1 MKTRQTKG
9 ENDSKPLK
17 CNLGG
22 IGAAEPKNAVEAIVG
37 GVNLSSSRPT
47 KKQETFAKLVG
58 DGVPQ
63 VEAYREA
70 YDSGGN
76 PNTERVEAHRLAN
89 NPNVAPMI
97 EERRMEIARVAQR
110 SARSRSAW
118 VIERLVEEAE
128 GGEDSNASARIRA
141 LEILGKASGLFD
153 AAGDRES
160 KRKEATQEELERE
173 LAVRLS
179 ELHPALGSI
188 DTERVVSEID
198 GDGDDEPP
206 TPL

>member
-1 MKTRQTKG
+1 M
-9 ENDSKPLK
+9 
-17 CNLGG
+17 
-22 IGAAEPKNAVEAIVG
+22 EPKNAAETILG
-37 GVNLSSSRPT
+37 GSNVSSSKPT

-63 VEAYREA
+63 VDAYREA

-89 NPNVAPMI
+89 NPNVAPLI
-97 EERRMEIARVAQR
+97 EGRRVEIARVAQR

-118 VIERLVEEAE
+118 IIERLVVEAE
-128 GGEDSNASARIRA
+128 GNPEDSNASARIRA

-153 AAGDRES
+153 GAGDREA
-160 KRKEATQEELERE
+160 KRKEATQEELESE
-173 LAVRLS
+173 LAVRLQ

-188 DTERVVSEID
+188 DTERIVSEVEEKEN
-198 GDGDDEPP
+198 DDPP

>member
-1 MKTRQTKG
+1 M
-9 ENDSKPLK
+9 
-17 CNLGG
+17 
-22 IGAAEPKNAVEAIVG
+22 EPKNAAQAILG
-37 GVNLSSSRPT
+37 GLNVSSSRPT

-97 EERRMEIARVAQR
+97 ESRRVEIARVAQR

-128 GGEDSNASARIRA
+128 GGDDSNAAARIRA

-153 AAGDRES
+153 GAGDREA
-160 KRKEATQEELERE
+160 KRKEATQEELEKE

-188 DTERVVSEID
+188 DTERVVSEVEEEKN
-198 GDGDDEPP
+198 DDPP

>member
-1 MKTRQTKG
+1 M
-9 ENDSKPLK
+9 
-17 CNLGG
+17 
-22 IGAAEPKNAVEAIVG
+22 
-37 GVNLSSSRPT
+37 
-47 KKQETFAKLVG
+47 
-58 DGVPQ
+58 
-63 VEAYREA
+63 EAYREA

-97 EERRMEIARVAQR
+97 EGRRVEIARVAQR

-128 GGEDSNASARIRA
+128 GGDDSNAAARIRA
-141 LEILGKASGLFD
+141 LE
-153 AAGDRES
+153 
-160 KRKEATQEELERE
+160 ELEKE

-188 DTERVVSEID
+188 DTERVVSEVEEEKN
-198 GDGDDEPP
+198 DDPP